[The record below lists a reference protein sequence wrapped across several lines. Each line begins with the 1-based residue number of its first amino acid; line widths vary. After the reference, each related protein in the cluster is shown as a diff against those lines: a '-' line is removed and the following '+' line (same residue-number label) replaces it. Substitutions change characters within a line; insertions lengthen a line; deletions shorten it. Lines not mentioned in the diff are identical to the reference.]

1 MQKQKDHTNVPL
13 IQNLLDVNVNI
24 RRKIR
29 LDYNEGF
36 WNKYA
41 DENESRSNEEFTK
54 FLTNL
59 VRSLHCT
66 SVLEIGCGTGIDL
79 RKFDDSFEIHGI
91 DLNEHALE
99 LAKGN
104 IPKAKFYKES
114 ITKLPF
120 EDSSVDFVFTHKL
133 LNYLDD
139 ETVDNGVS
147 EMFRVAKRYVLNCE
161 LFGETEEKIDDEMR
175 FRNMLKR
182 WLNYKVRV
190 VSNVN
195 MHEEIEPEQ
204 VRFTLLRKL

>member
-1 MQKQKDHTNVPL
+1 
-13 IQNLLDVNVNI
+13 VNI

-104 IPKAKFYKES
+104 ISKAKFYKES

-120 EDSSVDFVFTHKL
+120 EDSSVDFIFTHKL

-161 LFGETEEKIDDEMR
+161 LFGETEEKIDDEMK

-195 MHEEIEPEQ
+195 MHEDIEPEQ
-204 VRFTLLRKL
+204 VRFTLLKKL